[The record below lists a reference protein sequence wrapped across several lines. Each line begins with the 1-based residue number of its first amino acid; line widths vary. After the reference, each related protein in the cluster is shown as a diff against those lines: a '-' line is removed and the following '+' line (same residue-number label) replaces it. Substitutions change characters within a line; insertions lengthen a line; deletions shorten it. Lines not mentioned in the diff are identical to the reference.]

1 MKKILLLADIN
12 SEHTQKWALGLAD
25 HGFKIGIY
33 SFNRSGYDWIK
44 QHPNITVL
52 YQTEEKPQSESLF
65 TKFSYIRHVKP
76 LKKAIQQFKP
86 DILHAHYA
94 TSYGLVGALS
104 GFHPFIISAW
114 GTDVMKFPEQ
124 HIINRSILKYNLS
137 KADVLCAT
145 SETIKTY
152 IHQVL
157 SKPVEVIPFGVDLN
171 KFKPL
176 KVSSLFAEQQRVIG
190 CVKSLKSVYNI
201 DVVIKA
207 FKLLKD
213 KGVEN
218 IKLLIVGDGSL
229 KGELQNLVKEL
240 HLESEVVFSGRISQ
254 EEIPK
259 YLNMLDVLV
268 NVSEYESFGV
278 SVVEAMACEIP
289 VVVTNVGG
297 LKEVVDSRN
306 IGALVGVGDVDETA
320 DAVLEI
326 LNHENLRES
335 RVRLAKEKVKKYY
348 NWDENLKSME
358 QIYQRL

>member
-25 HGFKIGIY
+25 NGFKIGIY
-33 SFNRSGYDWIK
+33 SFNRSGYNWIK
-44 QHPNITVL
+44 QHPNITIL
-52 YQTEEKPQSESLF
+52 HQAEEKPQAEALW
-65 TKFSYIRHVKP
+65 TKFSYLKHVKP
-76 LKKAIQQFKP
+76 LKKAIRQFQP

-124 HIINRSILKYNLS
+124 NFISRSILKYNLS

-152 IHQVL
+152 IHQVI
-157 SKPVEVIPFGVDLN
+157 SKPVEVVPFGVDLN
-171 KFKPL
+171 KFKPI

-190 CVKSLKSVYNI
+190 CVKSLKAVYNI
-201 DVVIKA
+201 DIVIQA
-207 FKLLKD
+207 FKRLKD

-229 KGELQNLVKEL
+229 KEEYKNLVKQL
-240 HLESEVVFSGRISQ
+240 DLESEAIFTGRISQ
-254 EEIPK
+254 DEIPN

-278 SVVEAMACEIP
+278 SVVEAMACEVP
-289 VVVTNVGG
+289 VVVTEVGG
-297 LKEVVDSRN
+297 LKEVVDSRS
-306 IGALVGVGDVDETA
+306 IGALVGIRNVEETA
-320 DAVLEI
+320 DAILEI
-326 LNHENLRES
+326 LNHENLKES

-348 NWDENLKSME
+348 NWSENLQSMIH
-358 QIYQRL
+358 IYQRL